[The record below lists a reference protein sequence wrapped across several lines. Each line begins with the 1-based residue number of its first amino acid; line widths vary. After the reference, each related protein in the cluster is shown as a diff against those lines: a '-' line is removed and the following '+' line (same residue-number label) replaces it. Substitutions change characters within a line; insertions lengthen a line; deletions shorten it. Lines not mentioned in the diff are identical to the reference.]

1 MNLAKNFVVLII
13 LLSASCQLYAQN
25 QPVKIA
31 VDMSREIGDMKPIWA
46 FFGYDEPN
54 YTYMK
59 DGRKLLTE
67 ISDLS
72 PVPVYIRTHN
82 LLTSGD
88 GTARLKWGSTNVYT
102 EDENGN
108 PVYDWKIVDKI
119 LDTYVERGLR
129 PLVEL
134 GFMPKA
140 LSLKPENYEHYWGV
154 EQKYDN
160 IFTGWTTP
168 PSDYEKWGELIYQ
181 LVNHCIEKYGREEVE
196 TWLWEPWNEP
206 NIGYWSGT
214 LEEYCKLYDYS
225 AHAIKKACDECTV
238 GGPHSTGPGWDKAYD
253 FLIGFLQ
260 HCVKGKNYVTGE
272 TGSTIEYIGYHA
284 KGQPKMFDDHIR
296 MNMATQLNDIAKGFE
311 AVRSFPE
318 LKDLPII
325 IGECDPEGC
334 AACSES
340 VNPQNGYRNGTMYS
354 SYTASSF
361 AKIYEMMDD
370 YGVNLKG
377 ALSWAFEFE
386 NQPWFDGF
394 RDLATNGVDKPVLN
408 VFRMYGMMGGKRVSA
423 TSNSSIA
430 FNEVIKNGVHGKEPD
445 IGALASKDGNTLS
458 VMIWNYHDDD
468 LPAAPSPIELE
479 IEGFEKGKVLMHHY
493 RIDKEHS
500 NSFEV
505 WKSMGK
511 PQDVSPDQFEQ
522 LEDAGQ
528 LELLTSPEWVETE
541 DGKLLVKFTLPRQG
555 VSLVRFEW

>member
-1 MNLAKNFVVLII
+1 
-13 LLSASCQLYAQN
+13 
-25 QPVKIA
+25 
-31 VDMSREIGDMKPIWA
+31 
-46 FFGYDEPN
+46 
-54 YTYMK
+54 
-59 DGRKLLTE
+59 
-67 ISDLS
+67 
-72 PVPVYIRTHN
+72 
-82 LLTSGD
+82 
-88 GTARLKWGSTNVYT
+88 
-102 EDENGN
+102 
-108 PVYDWKIVDKI
+108 
-119 LDTYVERGLR
+119 
-129 PLVEL
+129 
-134 GFMPKA
+134 
-140 LSLKPENYEHYWGV
+140 
-154 EQKYDN
+154 
-160 IFTGWTTP
+160 
-168 PSDYEKWGELIYQ
+168 
-181 LVNHCIEKYGREEVE
+181 
-196 TWLWEPWNEP
+196 
-206 NIGYWSGT
+206 
-214 LEEYCKLYDYS
+214 
-225 AHAIKKACDECTV
+225 
-238 GGPHSTGPGWDKAYD
+238 
-253 FLIGFLQ
+253 
-260 HCVKGKNYVTGE
+260 
-272 TGSTIEYIGYHA
+272 
-284 KGQPKMFDDHIR
+284 
-296 MNMATQLNDIAKGFE
+296 
-311 AVRSFPE
+311 
-318 LKDLPII
+318 
-325 IGECDPEGC
+325 
-334 AACSES
+334 
-340 VNPQNGYRNGTMYS
+340 MYS

>member
-511 PQDVSPDQFEQ
+511 PQDVSPEQFEQ